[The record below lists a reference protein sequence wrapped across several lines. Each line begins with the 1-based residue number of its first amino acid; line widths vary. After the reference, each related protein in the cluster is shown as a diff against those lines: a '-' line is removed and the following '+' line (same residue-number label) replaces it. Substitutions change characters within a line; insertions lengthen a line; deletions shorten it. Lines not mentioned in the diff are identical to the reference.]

1 MIDLLKKPLS
11 VNLQIRMK
19 GNSLNPLV
27 AEKKDLGAASQTLL
41 TAVHDYVYDAVPTI
55 ESSFFHLEE
64 VAPFIEVSAS
74 LFVHCFVLF

>member
-27 AEKKDLGAASQTLL
+27 AENKDLGAASQTLL
-41 TAVHDYVYDAVPTI
+41 TAVKLRLRRCPNNRI
-55 ESSFFHLEE
+55 FILSFGRGGPFH
-64 VAPFIEVSAS
+64 
-74 LFVHCFVLF
+74 